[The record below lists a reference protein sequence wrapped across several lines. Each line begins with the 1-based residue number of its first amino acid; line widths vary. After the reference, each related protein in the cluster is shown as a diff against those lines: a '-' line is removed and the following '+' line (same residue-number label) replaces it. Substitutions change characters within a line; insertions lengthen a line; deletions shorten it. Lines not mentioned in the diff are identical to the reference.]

1 MAEETAPESRVVTVE
16 EAVRRLRAGE
26 VVAIPTETVYGLAAR
41 IDRPEAIGGIFALK
55 GRPADNPLI
64 VHVADVAQVEEIAEV
79 SEVARTLMKTFWPGP
94 LTIVLPRRMGV
105 SDVVTAGLDTV
116 AVRMPSAAIALEIL
130 RGVGVPLAAPSA
142 NRSGRPSA
150 TIAQHVLDDHGERV
164 DVVDGGPCEQG
175 LESTVVRPLSD
186 KILMLRPGKITR
198 EALTQ
203 ATGLPVVD
211 PEQSDLRRSPGTR
224 HRHYAPSVPV
234 VLCEDLD
241 HVRDVA
247 GKGNVMVLSVVNPGV
262 GSVWHSLDARTVFA
276 HFREAE
282 RLGVDKILVHLDE
295 TVRVD
300 EALMNRLRRAA
311 ES

>member
-1 MAEETAPESRVVTVE
+1 MADETAAELKVITVD

-41 IDRPEAIGGIFALK
+41 IDRPEAIARIFELK
-55 GRPADNPLI
+55 GRPQDNPLI
-64 VHVADVAQVEEIAEV
+64 VHVADPAQVDEIAVV
-79 SEVARTLMKTFWPGP
+79 SDIARTLMDSFWPGP
-94 LTIVLPRRMGV
+94 LTIVLPKRPGV
-105 SDVVTAGLDTV
+105 SDDVTAGLDTV
-116 AVRMPSAAIALEIL
+116 AVRMPAAPIACEIL

-150 TIAQHVLDDHGERV
+150 TIAQHVLDDHGDRV
-164 DVVDGGPCEQG
+164 CVVDGGPCEQG
-175 LESTVVRPLSD
+175 LESTVVRPLND
-186 KILMLRPGKITR
+186 KILMLRPGMITR
-198 EALTQ
+198 EALTK
-203 ATGLPVVD
+203 ATGLSVVD
-211 PEQSDLRRSPGTR
+211 PELGDLRRSPGTQ
-224 HRHYAPSVPV
+224 HRHYAPQVPV
-234 VLCEDLD
+234 ILCDDLG
-241 HVRDVA
+241 RLREQA
-247 GKGNVMVLSVVNPGV
+247 GMGNVMILSAVDPGV
-262 GSVWHSLDARTVFA
+262 DAFWHSLDARTVFA

>member
-1 MAEETAPESRVVTVE
+1 MVE

-64 VHVADVAQVEEIAEV
+64 VHVADVVQVEEIAEV
-79 SEVARTLMKTFWPGP
+79 SDVARTLMKTFWPGP
-94 LTIVLPRRMGV
+94 LTIVLPKRPGV
-105 SDVVTAGLDTV
+105 SDAVTAGLDTV
-116 AVRMPSAAIALEIL
+116 AVRMPAALIAREIL

-150 TIAQHVLDDHGERV
+150 TIAQHVLDDHGDRV
-164 DVVDGGPCEQG
+164 CVVDGGPCEQG
-175 LESTVVRPLSD
+175 LESTVVRPLNN
-186 KILMLRPGKITR
+186 KILMLRPGTITR
-198 EALTQ
+198 EALTK

-211 PEQSDLRRSPGTR
+211 PELGDLRRSPGTR
-224 HRHYAPSVPV
+224 HRHYAPQVPV
-234 VLCEDLD
+234 ILFDDLGQ
-241 HVRDVA
+241 VRDLA
-247 GKGNVMVLSVVNPGV
+247 GTGNVMILSAVDPGV
-262 GSVWHSLDARTVFA
+262 GATWHLLDARTVFA
-276 HFREAE
+276 DFREAE